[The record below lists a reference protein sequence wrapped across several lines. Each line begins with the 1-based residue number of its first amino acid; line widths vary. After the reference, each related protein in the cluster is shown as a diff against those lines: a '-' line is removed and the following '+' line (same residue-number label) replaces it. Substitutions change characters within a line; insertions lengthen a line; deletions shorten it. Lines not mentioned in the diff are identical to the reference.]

1 MSRNT
6 FASVAAIALTTFV
19 QVSAGRADFIQNS
32 TGITSPDITLGFGEV
47 PIRMGTPITDQYA
60 PFGVASMTNLFFN
73 TDGMPIGLPNIG
85 GARLNN
91 FPVNTG
97 PIFTPF
103 SMTFTQPLTGV
114 AFAMITNPGISG
126 FDALLDGGLVA
137 TADAPTDLTSRNN
150 FFGFTN
156 ITFDEIVV
164 RPGGVNNAVAFDNL
178 QLQFA
183 PTAVPEPGTL
193 ALLMTAGPGLV
204 LLLRLR
210 KVGRAEPSR

>member
-6 FASVAAIALTTFV
+6 FASVAAIALITFV

-32 TGITSPDITLGFGEV
+32 TGLASPDITLTFNEV
-47 PIRMGTPITDQYA
+47 DIRVGTPITNQYA
-60 PFGVASMTNLFFN
+60 PFGIASTTNLFFT
-73 TDGMPIGLPNIG
+73 TDGIPIGLPHIG

-97 PIFTPF
+97 PFLTPF
-103 SMTFTQPLTGV
+103 SITFTQPLTGV

-137 TADAPTDLTSRNN
+137 TADTPTDLTSTNN

-156 ITFDEIVV
+156 ITFDRIVV
-164 RPGGVNNAVAFDNL
+164 RPGGINNAMALDNL

-210 KVGRAEPSR
+210 KVGRA